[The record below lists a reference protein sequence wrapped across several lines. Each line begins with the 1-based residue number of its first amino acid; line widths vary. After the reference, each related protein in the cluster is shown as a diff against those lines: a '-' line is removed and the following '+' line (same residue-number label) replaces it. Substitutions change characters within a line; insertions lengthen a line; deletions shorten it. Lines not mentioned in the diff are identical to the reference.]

1 MNSNDKTIYRGPAT
15 SSATCETAT
24 AETSLVCS
32 RLKAHHNILTSVDGP
47 HDSVIV
53 IKPPLCFSEKDAD
66 RFVDAL
72 RAVLAAMATLGETGL
87 GGVERTPT

>member
-1 MNSNDKTIYRGPAT
+1 M
-15 SSATCETAT
+15 
-24 AETSLVCS
+24 
-32 RLKAHHNILTSVDGP
+32 
-47 HDSVIV
+47 IV